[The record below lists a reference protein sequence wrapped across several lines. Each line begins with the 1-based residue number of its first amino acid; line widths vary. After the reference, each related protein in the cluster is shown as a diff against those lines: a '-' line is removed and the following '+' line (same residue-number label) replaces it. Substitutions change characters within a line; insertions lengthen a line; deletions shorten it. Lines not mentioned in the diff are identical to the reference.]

1 MAERPMPKPSDFTR
15 AFWDATARGELLLQR
30 DAASGGSQFY
40 PRAVNLFGEG
50 PLETKPAT
58 GTGTL
63 IAITNVRTPAPGFEP
78 PYLVGIVKLAEGPR
92 VFARLL
98 NASPGLAPGIEM
110 KLVWEN
116 EGPGPRIYAFE
127 PAQ

>member
-15 AFWDATARGELLLQR
+15 TFWEATARGELLLQQ
-30 DAASGGSQFY
+30 DAASGRCQFY

-50 PLETKPAT
+50 PLSNRPAA

-78 PYLVGIVKLAEGPR
+78 PYLVGIVSLDEGPR
-92 VFARLL
+92 VFARVL
-98 NASPGLAPGIEM
+98 NAPPGLAPGAKM
-110 KLVWEN
+110 KLVWDN
-116 EGPGPRIYAFE
+116 EGPGPHVYAFE
-127 PAQ
+127 PAL